1 MLYSSYSGSPTLC
14 DSTLFDGRKGLVS
27 EYLPRE
33 RERERPETFEPMTL
47 GGLLRHRSEYRLGVS
62 ISRSSLA

>member
-27 EYLPRE
+27 ENLPRE
-33 RERERPETFEPMTL
+33 RESERDPKPL
-47 GGLLRHRSEYRLGVS
+47 SP
-62 ISRSSLA
+62 